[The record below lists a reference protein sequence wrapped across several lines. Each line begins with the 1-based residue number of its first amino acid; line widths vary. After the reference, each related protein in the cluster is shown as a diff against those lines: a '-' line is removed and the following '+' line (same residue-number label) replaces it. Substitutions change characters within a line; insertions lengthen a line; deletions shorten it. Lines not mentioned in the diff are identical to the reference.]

1 MKLNQELKTRLLTLN
16 ELDKQKIKEI
26 KSTFDDFSTKSE
38 ISVAGL
44 KTLYNLQSVLHT
56 LTEQYSDR
64 LLSLLKQRHMLD

>member
-26 KSTFDDFSTKSE
+26 KSTFDDFATKSE